1 MAVRDVRPH
10 CHAPKGSVAIG
21 NAALTGP
28 ILAGARDLRGET
40 FLKPKGTAEIG
51 AYAFTSFQQT
61 LLILR

>member
-1 MAVRDVRPH
+1 V
-10 CHAPKGSVAIG
+10 
-21 NAALTGP
+21 
-28 ILAGARDLRGET
+28 T